1 MPAITAC
8 LACRALKAKCRRE
21 DVKEDCL
28 RCSRLG
34 IACESVPRKLGR
46 RLGSK
51 NRPKS
56 ISGST
61 TSPPSQIT
69 PRSVKKPRISIRSPS
84 PRHHAREYADEVE
97 TPRDGHTRHCT
108 PLTTSQHHQ
117 TSSGAPQPFSNML
130 NVLAKVA
137 DEMPPNQLP
146 NTQQNNMIS
155 SPETATSPY
164 SVFDRRKFLDMYR
177 QASRSLDPDP
187 YMGMAVLEEGLDL
200 LLNSDPEERETKI
213 LPSEEV
219 VYSRVD
225 QPRRDLLDEWDLI
238 TNGSLSDHEVED
250 LSDVYWTRVNPIIRL
265 LDPKIYTLQYIRS
278 TSCFLL
284 TAILQVAAQ
293 CLPVSRHSSSLV
305 SRLDQHIDILHAE
318 ITKKGL
324 QSLEICQG
332 LLIYS
337 TYMRAD
343 KQHQTWQ
350 FIAQAISMATELRL
364 DTNASPTWHTT
375 EPIHSHLRATV
386 KRRNIQRFWLCLS
399 EWDRRL
405 AFIRG
410 RRPLLRDTMLT
421 STNSLRTWWDEPDA
435 LDCDVMTCATI
446 SFRGPVGTVQRNMQ
460 RVMATHEPLSFEDH
474 LANVDGEMD
483 IWRAEWFNR
492 LSLEDRQRAEH
503 DIRASR
509 FVLLMT
515 PYDNRLGNEGM
526 PVLARDE
533 CLVAALEVCKNAI
546 PLLGGRQ
553 MGLPVQNVTAARLY
567 LFGYTSLCAL
577 RIMDASLRSRDE
589 NRPNMEEELFHLS
602 ILSALAERLCKL
614 NVHQHIALIASV
626 LGRRLLHACRKV
638 VNRTLSRENNN
649 NTINQISSINTI
661 NTGFINNL
669 QQNHHHHHH
678 HHHHNNLFDN
688 GNMNGIF
695 TDDLG
700 GLTGTLVPQDLAFS
714 FGFEHLTN
722 VGMGD
727 LFPLFDNND
736 FGNNYNS

>member
-1 MPAITAC
+1 MPAVTAC
-8 LACRALKAKCRRE
+8 LACRALKAKCRRD
-21 DVKEDCL
+21 DVKDDCL

-56 ISGST
+56 GST
-61 TSPPSQIT
+61 SSPSLQTT
-69 PRSVKKPRISIRSPS
+69 PRSVKQPRISIKSPS
-84 PRHHAREYADEVE
+84 PRHHAREYADEAE
-97 TPRDGHTRHCT
+97 TPRDGNTRHCT
-108 PLTTSQHHQ
+108 PLSTSQHQQ
-117 TSSGAPQPFSNML
+117 TSSGAAQPFSNML

-146 NTQQNNMIS
+146 SIPQNNLIS

-200 LLNSDPEERETKI
+200 LLNNDPDERETKI

-225 QPRRDLLDEWDLI
+225 QPRRDLADEWDVL
-238 TNGSLSDHEVED
+238 TNGSLSEHEVED
-250 LSDVYWTRVNPIIRL
+250 LLDVYWTRVNPIIRL
-265 LDPKIYTLQYIRS
+265 LDPKIYTLQYMRS
-278 TSCFLL
+278 TSCFLVS
-284 TAILQVAAQ
+284 TVLQVAAQ

-305 SRLDQHIDILHAE
+305 SRLDQHIDLLHSE
-318 ITKKGL
+318 IVKKGL
-324 QSLEICQG
+324 QSLEVCQG

-337 TYMRAD
+337 TYMRAN

-350 FIAQAISMATELRL
+350 FIAQAISMAIELRL
-364 DTNASPTWHTT
+364 DVNASPTWHST
-375 EPIHSHLRATV
+375 EPIHSHLRASV
-386 KRRNIQRFWLCLS
+386 KRRNIQRFWMCLS

-421 STNSLRTWWDEPDA
+421 STNSLRTWWCEPDA

-460 RVMATHEPLSFEDH
+460 RAMATHELLSFEKH
-474 LANVDGEMD
+474 LANVDSEMD
-483 IWRAEWFNR
+483 SWRAEWYNR
-492 LSLEDRQRAEH
+492 LSPDDKQRADH

-526 PVLARDE
+526 PPLARDE

-567 LFGYTSLCAL
+567 LLGYTSLCAL
-577 RIMDASLRSRDE
+577 RIMDAALRTRDE
-589 NRPNMEEELFHLS
+589 SRPNMEEELFHLS
-602 ILSALAERLCKL
+602 ILSALADKLCKL
-614 NVHQHIALIASV
+614 NVHQNIALIASV

-638 VNRTLSRENNN
+638 VNCTLSRE
-649 NTINQISSINTI
+649 TPINPADQMASINTI

-669 QQNHHHHHH
+669 QQNT
-678 HHHHNNLFDN
+678 HHHHNIFNSN
-688 GNMNGIF
+688 GHGNNNGGLI
-695 TDDLG
+695 DDLG
-700 GLTGTLVPQDLAFS
+700 GLTGTLVPQDLEFS
-714 FGFEHLTN
+714 FDFAHLPN
-722 VGMGD
+722 MGMD

-736 FGNNYNS
+736 FGTGYMP